1 MKVGENASEPKGKG
15 IIHLVDDDSDIV
27 KVTTFA
33 LQKSGYVVHSFK
45 DGLVALEDIELKC
58 KDHVSMVITD
68 MRMPGISGFELARR
82 VRALKPDV
90 PIILMTAF
98 EINDI
103 EFRQV
108 FPSLRVDALLQ
119 KPFTIKALLQV
130 VQQVSPN

>member
-1 MKVGENASEPKGKG
+1 MKVEENASEPKGKG

-90 PIILMTAF
+90 PI
-98 EINDI
+98 
-103 EFRQV
+103 
-108 FPSLRVDALLQ
+108 
-119 KPFTIKALLQV
+119 TIKALLQV